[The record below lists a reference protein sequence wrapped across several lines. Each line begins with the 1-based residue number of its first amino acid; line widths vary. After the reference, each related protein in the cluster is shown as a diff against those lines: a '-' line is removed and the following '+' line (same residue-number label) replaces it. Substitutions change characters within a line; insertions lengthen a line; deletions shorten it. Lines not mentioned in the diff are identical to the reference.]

1 MRRRI
6 VLEIKIEGNER
17 PCLTPVLREGTLHEW
32 PDACKEIRV
41 QRGGTL
47 KRVLIVRHHRL
58 CRPVWGHIPVQILL
72 NRQGQTGGERVVEAC
87 APLATLR
94 VGVVRIKQHAGTG
107 SKAQP

>member
-1 MRRRI
+1 MKNHYIICGYGRMG
-6 VLEIKIEGNER
+6 EIIARAMQQQKI
-17 PCLTPVLREGTLHEW
+17 PLVVVDLDP
-32 PDACKEIRV
+32 
-41 QRGGTL
+41 L

-107 SKAQP
+107 SKA